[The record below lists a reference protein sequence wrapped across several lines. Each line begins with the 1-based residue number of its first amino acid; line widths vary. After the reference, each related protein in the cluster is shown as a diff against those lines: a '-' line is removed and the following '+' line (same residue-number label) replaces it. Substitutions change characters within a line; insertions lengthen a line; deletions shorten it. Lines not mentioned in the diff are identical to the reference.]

1 MCMRARAR
9 THAHTLTYHFLD
21 RLSMSGKNVQERII
35 LTEDTHELFSTDTK
49 KLEATSLSGCRKILN
64 RGEEMEYILCKNSE
78 MN

>member
-1 MCMRARAR
+1 
-9 THAHTLTYHFLD
+9 
-21 RLSMSGKNVQERII
+21 MSGKNVQERII

-64 RGEEMEYILCKNSE
+64 RGEEMEYILCKNFE